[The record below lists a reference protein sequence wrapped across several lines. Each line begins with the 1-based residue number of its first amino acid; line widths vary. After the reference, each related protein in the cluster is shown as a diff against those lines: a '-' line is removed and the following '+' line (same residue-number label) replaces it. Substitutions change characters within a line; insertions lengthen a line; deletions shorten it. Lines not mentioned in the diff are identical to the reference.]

1 MNKLLIVFLMLTLV
15 FVGCYSDDKVL
26 SGQQEINNRL
36 DSLSAE
42 LDQHDLSRVE
52 LIRTA
57 FDSLS
62 AYNYYGVNVDI
73 DTTGADHDHVDIRY
87 VDYYSFFSNPS
98 ELWDGDYYFKRV
110 ITDGYEEFTADHSIH
125 KDIGNNVVYES
136 YGNYRI
142 VNERNID
149 MLRIGG
155 TNYSLRFQSWY
166 SLSKSLSSI
175 TDYIL
180 SGEEI
185 YLGDGNSGA
194 RYNITHSRNSALLE
208 NGGFDY

>member
-1 MNKLLIVFLMLTLV
+1 MNKLLLVFIMVFV

-26 SGQQEINNRL
+26 SGQQEINTRL

-42 LDQHDLSRVE
+42 LDQHNLSRVE
-52 LIRTA
+52 FIRTV

-73 DTTGADHDHVDIRY
+73 DTTAADHDHVDIRY
-87 VDYYSFFSNPS
+87 VEYYSFVSNPS
-98 ELWDGDYYFKRV
+98 EFWDGDYYFRRV

-125 KDIGNNVVYES
+125 KDIGSNVVYES
-136 YGNYRI
+136 NGNYRI

-149 MLRIGG
+149 MFRVGG

-166 SLSKSLSSI
+166 PLGKSLIGI
-175 TDYIL
+175 TSYIL
-180 SGEEI
+180 SEEDI
-185 YLGDGNSGA
+185 YLGDDRGGS
-194 RYNITHSRNSALLE
+194 RYSVTHLRNSESLE
-208 NGGFDY
+208 SGFLDYD

>member
-1 MNKLLIVFLMLTLV
+1 MNKLLLAFIIFFV

-26 SGQQEINNRL
+26 SGQQEINTRL

-42 LDQHDLSRVE
+42 LDQHNLSRVE
-52 LIRTA
+52 FIRTV

-73 DTTGADHDHVDIRY
+73 DTTAADHDHVEIRY
-87 VDYYSFFSNPS
+87 VEYYSFVSNPS
-98 ELWDGDYYFKRV
+98 EFWDGDYYYRRV

-125 KDIGNNVVYES
+125 KDIGSNVVYES

-142 VNERNID
+142 VNERTID
-149 MLRIGG
+149 MFRVGG

-166 SLSKSLSSI
+166 PLGKSLLGI
-175 TDYIL
+175 TGYIL
-180 SGEEI
+180 SAEEI
-185 YLGDGNSGA
+185 YLGDGSSGT